1 MQFSVARAARPTGE
15 ILQALIEEEARA
27 SEILLPRDAVVCYG
41 AGRITASP
49 AYTLNRLCSHYNKL
63 EQGMLLRTALQENTL
78 EIMPLDFPRGLEPGK
93 CYLGRKIQHTKG
105 KDITVAIESWQAETL
120 LRSGKADFFT
130 PYVPSIK
137 EYRVWVYRNRH
148 LGTYEKVLTRPEDFK
163 KIGRNY
169 ANGFDF
175 SHRESE
181 NVPETLKDVAKRAI
195 LALNLDFGAVDILET
210 PEHQFIVLEVNSA
223 PGVSNERRRVIQNLA
238 HRIVRWAAN
247 DCPRRSNGIE

>member
-15 ILQALIEEEARA
+15 ILQALVEEEARA
-27 SEILLPRDAVVCYG
+27 SEIILPRDAVVCYG
-41 AGRITASP
+41 AGIQNSNR
-49 AYTLNRLCSHYNKL
+49 TLNATCSRLNKF
-63 EQGMLLRTALQENTL
+63 EQGLVLQEFLGENSLDIISATNWRG
-78 EIMPLDFPRGLEPGK
+78 IRPGVPL
-93 CYLGRKIQHTKG
+93 LGRKIQHTKG